1 MLLYGR
7 TQMLP
12 QYSYPQ
18 AVAFLMESGF
28 DGVEISAFDKQFR
41 PREEFYAPGFATEMR
56 DAMARNGVRGF
67 SVSAHMDYTQTPE
80 AFTIVR
86 DMIRVAAELGSGY
99 AIINGAIRREQEEYA
114 AQWDAMI
121 RKTKELAGIAEGL
134 GVKLAIEYEPGFVID
149 STELLLRALRE
160 IDSPVV
166 GINCDIGHVFLCDPD
181 PMLAIE
187 QSAPY
192 ILQCHVENMARG
204 IHNHLV
210 PWEGDMDL
218 PAYLDKLRA
227 VGFDGGLGLDLY
239 QYEYADVCARCASY
253 FRNLLG

>member
-1 MLLYGR
+1 
-7 TQMLP
+7 MLP
-12 QYSYPQ
+12 QYSYKD
-18 AVAFLMESGF
+18 AVAFIMDSGF

-41 PREEFYAPGFATEMR
+41 PREEFYAPGFAAEMR
-56 DAMARNGVRGF
+56 DVMARRNVRGF
-67 SVSAHMDYTQTPE
+67 SVSAHKDYTETPE
-80 AFTIVR
+80 AFRIVR

-99 AIINGAIRREQEEYA
+99 AIINGAIRRENEEYA

-121 RKTKELAGIAEGL
+121 RQTKELAHMAGEL

-181 PMLAIE
+181 PMLAIG

-204 IHNHLV
+204 VHDHLV

-218 PAYLDKLRA
+218 PAYVARLRE

-239 QYEYADVCARCASY
+239 KYEYADVCARCAAY
-253 FRNLLG
+253 FRELIG